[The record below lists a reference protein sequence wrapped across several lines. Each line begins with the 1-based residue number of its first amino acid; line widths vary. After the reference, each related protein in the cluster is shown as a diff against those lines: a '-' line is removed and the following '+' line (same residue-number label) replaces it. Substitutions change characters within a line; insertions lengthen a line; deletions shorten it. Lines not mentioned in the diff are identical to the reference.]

1 VSEFPFVVHERV
13 RLRDIDAF
21 GHVNNAVYST
31 YLEQARLGVLGQL
44 WSVIL
49 ARVEIDFR
57 SEIRLGD
64 DVEVHSRCSRIG
76 TKSFELEHEIR
87 VGDRVA
93 AGAKSVLVGF
103 DYETRRSAP
112 LPDDL
117 KERLSGSPASA

>member
-1 VSEFPFVVHERV
+1 MADFPFVVHERV

-31 YLEQARLGVLGQL
+31 YLEQARLDVLGQL

-76 TKSFELEHEIR
+76 TKSFDLEHEIR
-87 VGDRVA
+87 VGHRIA
-93 AGAKSVLVGF
+93 AEAKSVLVGF
-103 DYETRRSAP
+103 DYETRRSAE
-112 LPDDL
+112 LTDEL
-117 KERLSGSPASA
+117 RKRLSGSRASA